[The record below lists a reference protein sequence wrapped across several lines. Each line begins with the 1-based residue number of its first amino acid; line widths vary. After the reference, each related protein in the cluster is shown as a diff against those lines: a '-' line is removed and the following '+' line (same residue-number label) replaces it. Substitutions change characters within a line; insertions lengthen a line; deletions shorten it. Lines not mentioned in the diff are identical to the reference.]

1 MDKKLPKFVGTINI
15 PGDKSIS
22 HRALIIGSQATGI
35 VKVSNLL
42 ESADVFSTMNALR
55 KFGVH
60 IIKRGKDYHVYGL
73 VVGGLREYNGT
84 INCGNSGTTARL
96 MMGLLSTYPIT
107 INFIGDKSL
116 SKRPMARVI
125 NLLKEFG
132 ANALPENKNT
142 MPFKFLGSYVG
153 LQNDQKLNVPSA
165 QLKSAWCLAALNTK
179 GISTLE
185 ERFETRDHTEIM
197 LKYLNA
203 NIKVKKSKNKKI
215 ISIFG
220 KTPIDAK
227 DISVPGDISSAA
239 FMIILALISKN
250 SNVTIKNVLL
260 NPTRTGILD
269 VLKKMKAKIKIK
281 NKKTVC
287 GEIVGDIEAKSSNL
301 KATIVPEKMA
311 PRLID
316 EYPILFIAACFAKGT
331 SNFKGIEELRVK
343 ESDRIKSMEDGLKP
357 LGVKVSSTKSSVKIT
372 GTNSFKLELLASI
385 SPTTSPQIIFLFLI
399 VILAFIFFNTSK
411 IPVRVGFN
419 KTFLIVTVEFLEIRE
434 RMIMKAADEI
444 SPGTEISFASIGVF
458 PNIEM
463 IFLFLDFLTLIL
475 AFKYLSMISV

>member
-35 VKVSNLL
+35 VKVTNLL

-55 KFGVH
+55 KFGVD
-60 IIKRGKDYHVYGL
+60 IIKRGKDYYVYGL

-96 MMGLLSTYPIT
+96 LMGLLSTYPIT
-107 INFIGDKSL
+107 INFTGDKSL
-116 SKRPMARVI
+116 TKRPMGRVI
-125 NLLKEFG
+125 NLLREFG

-250 SNVTIKNVLL
+250 SKVIIKNVLL

-281 NKKTVC
+281 NKKIIC
-287 GEIVGDIEAKSSNL
+287 GELVGDIEAKSSNL
-301 KATIVPEKMA
+301 KATVVPEKMA

-331 SNFKGIEELRVK
+331 SQFKGIEELRVK
-343 ESDRIKSMEDGLKP
+343 ESDRIQSMELGLKP
-357 LGVKVSSTKSSVKIT
+357 LGVKISSTKNSVKIN
-372 GTNSFKLELLASI
+372 GTNSFKLNKKIKIDAKGDHRIAMSFYILSQVLNKPFKI
-385 SPTTSPQIIFLFLI
+385 KDFNYVKTSFPSFTKTI
-399 VILAFIFFNTSK
+399 
-411 IPVRVGFN
+411 N
-419 KTFLIVTVEFLEIRE
+419 KL
-434 RMIMKAADEI
+434 KK
-444 SPGTEISFASIGVF
+444 
-458 PNIEM
+458 N
-463 IFLFLDFLTLIL
+463 
-475 AFKYLSMISV
+475 

>member
-125 NLLKEFG
+125 NLLREFG

-250 SNVTIKNVLL
+250 SKVTIKNVLL

-301 KATIVPEKMA
+301 KATTVPEKMA

-331 SNFKGIEELRVK
+331 SNFKGIDELRVK

-372 GTNSFKLELLASI
+372 GTNSFKLNKKIKIDAKGDHRIAMSFYVLSQVLNKSFKI
-385 SPTTSPQIIFLFLI
+385 KDFNYVKTSFPSFTKTI
-399 VILAFIFFNTSK
+399 NTLK
-411 IPVRVGFN
+411 KN
-419 KTFLIVTVEFLEIRE
+419 
-434 RMIMKAADEI
+434 
-444 SPGTEISFASIGVF
+444 
-458 PNIEM
+458 
-463 IFLFLDFLTLIL
+463 
-475 AFKYLSMISV
+475 

>member
-60 IIKRGKDYHVYGL
+60 IIKRGKDYYVYGL

-250 SNVTIKNVLL
+250 SKVTIKNVLL

-301 KATIVPEKMA
+301 KATTVPEKMA

-372 GTNSFKLELLASI
+372 ATNSFKLNKKIKIDAKGDHRIAMSFYVLSQVLNKSFKI
-385 SPTTSPQIIFLFLI
+385 KDFNYVKTSFPSFTKTI
-399 VILAFIFFNTSK
+399 NTLK
-411 IPVRVGFN
+411 KN
-419 KTFLIVTVEFLEIRE
+419 
-434 RMIMKAADEI
+434 
-444 SPGTEISFASIGVF
+444 
-458 PNIEM
+458 
-463 IFLFLDFLTLIL
+463 
-475 AFKYLSMISV
+475 

>member
-35 VKVSNLL
+35 VKVTNLL

-55 KFGVH
+55 KFGVD
-60 IIKRGKDYHVYGL
+60 IIKRGKDYYVYGL
-73 VVGGLREYNGT
+73 VVGGLKEYNGT

-96 MMGLLSTYPIT
+96 LMGLLSTYPIT
-107 INFIGDKSL
+107 INFTGDKSL
-116 SKRPMARVI
+116 SKRPMGRVI
-125 NLLKEFG
+125 NLLREFG

-250 SNVTIKNVLL
+250 SKVIIKNVLL

-281 NKKTVC
+281 NKKIIC
-287 GEIVGDIEAKSSNL
+287 GEVVGDIEAKSSNL
-301 KATIVPEKMA
+301 KATTVPEKMA

-331 SNFKGIEELRVK
+331 SQFKGIEELRVK
-343 ESDRIKSMEDGLKP
+343 ESDRIQSMELGLKP
-357 LGVKVSSTKSSVKIT
+357 LGVKISSTKNSVKIT
-372 GTNSFKLELLASI
+372 GTNSFKLNKKIKIDAKGDHRIAMSFYILSQVLNKPFKI
-385 SPTTSPQIIFLFLI
+385 KDFNYVKTSFPSFTKTI
-399 VILAFIFFNTSK
+399 
-411 IPVRVGFN
+411 N
-419 KTFLIVTVEFLEIRE
+419 KL
-434 RMIMKAADEI
+434 KK
-444 SPGTEISFASIGVF
+444 
-458 PNIEM
+458 N
-463 IFLFLDFLTLIL
+463 
-475 AFKYLSMISV
+475 

>member
-60 IIKRGKDYHVYGL
+60 IIKRGKDYYVYGL

-250 SNVTIKNVLL
+250 SKVTIKNVLL

-372 GTNSFKLELLASI
+372 GANSFKLNKKIKIDAKGDHRIAMSFYVLSQVLNKSFKI
-385 SPTTSPQIIFLFLI
+385 KDFNYVKTSFPSFTKTI
-399 VILAFIFFNTSK
+399 NTLK
-411 IPVRVGFN
+411 KN
-419 KTFLIVTVEFLEIRE
+419 
-434 RMIMKAADEI
+434 
-444 SPGTEISFASIGVF
+444 
-458 PNIEM
+458 
-463 IFLFLDFLTLIL
+463 
-475 AFKYLSMISV
+475 

>member
-125 NLLKEFG
+125 NLLREFG

-250 SNVTIKNVLL
+250 SKVTIKNVLL

-301 KATIVPEKMA
+301 KATTVPEKMA

-372 GTNSFKLELLASI
+372 GTNSFKLNKKIKIDAKGDHRIAMSFYVLSQVLNKLFKI
-385 SPTTSPQIIFLFLI
+385 KDFNYVKTSFPSFTKTI
-399 VILAFIFFNTSK
+399 NTLK
-411 IPVRVGFN
+411 KN
-419 KTFLIVTVEFLEIRE
+419 
-434 RMIMKAADEI
+434 
-444 SPGTEISFASIGVF
+444 
-458 PNIEM
+458 
-463 IFLFLDFLTLIL
+463 
-475 AFKYLSMISV
+475 

>member
-1 MDKKLPKFVGTINI
+1 
-15 PGDKSIS
+15 
-22 HRALIIGSQATGI
+22 
-35 VKVSNLL
+35 
-42 ESADVFSTMNALR
+42 MNALR

-250 SNVTIKNVLL
+250 SKVTIKNVLL

-301 KATIVPEKMA
+301 KATIVSEKMA

-372 GTNSFKLELLASI
+372 GNNSFKLNKKIKIDAKGDHRIAMSFYVLSQVLNKSFKI
-385 SPTTSPQIIFLFLI
+385 KDFNYVKTSFPSFTKTI
-399 VILAFIFFNTSK
+399 NTLK
-411 IPVRVGFN
+411 KN
-419 KTFLIVTVEFLEIRE
+419 
-434 RMIMKAADEI
+434 
-444 SPGTEISFASIGVF
+444 
-458 PNIEM
+458 
-463 IFLFLDFLTLIL
+463 
-475 AFKYLSMISV
+475 

>member
-203 NIKVKKSKNKKI
+203 NIKVKKLKNKKI

-301 KATIVPEKMA
+301 KATTVLEKMA

-372 GTNSFKLELLASI
+372 GTNSFKLNKKIKIDAKGDHRIAMSFYVLSQVLNKSFKI
-385 SPTTSPQIIFLFLI
+385 KDFNYVKTSFPSFTKTI
-399 VILAFIFFNTSK
+399 NTLK
-411 IPVRVGFN
+411 KN
-419 KTFLIVTVEFLEIRE
+419 
-434 RMIMKAADEI
+434 
-444 SPGTEISFASIGVF
+444 
-458 PNIEM
+458 
-463 IFLFLDFLTLIL
+463 
-475 AFKYLSMISV
+475 

>member
-1 MDKKLPKFVGTINI
+1 MDKKLPKFIGTINI

-60 IIKRGKDYHVYGL
+60 ITKRGKDYHVYGL

-125 NLLKEFG
+125 NLLREFG

-142 MPFKFLGSYVG
+142 MPFKFLGSYIG

-250 SNVTIKNVLL
+250 STVTIKNVLL
-260 NPTRTGILD
+260 NPTRTGVLD

-281 NKKTVC
+281 NKKTIC
-287 GEIVGDIEAKSSNL
+287 GEVVGDIEAKSSNL
-301 KATIVPEKMA
+301 KATVVSEKMA

-357 LGVKVSSTKSSVKIT
+357 LGVKISSTKNSAKIT
-372 GTNSFKLELLASI
+372 GTNSFKLNKQIKIDAKGDHRIAMSFYVLSQVLNKSFKI
-385 SPTTSPQIIFLFLI
+385 KDFNYVKTSFPSF
-399 VILAFIFFNTSK
+399 T
-411 IPVRVGFN
+411 
-419 KTFLIVTVEFLEIRE
+419 KTINQL
-434 RMIMKAADEI
+434 KK
-444 SPGTEISFASIGVF
+444 
-458 PNIEM
+458 N
-463 IFLFLDFLTLIL
+463 
-475 AFKYLSMISV
+475 

>member
-60 IIKRGKDYHVYGL
+60 IVKRGKDYHVYGL

-125 NLLKEFG
+125 NLLREFG

-153 LQNDQKLNVPSA
+153 LQNNQKLNVPSA
-165 QLKSAWCLAALNTK
+165 QLKSAWCLAALNAK

-250 SNVTIKNVLL
+250 SKVTIKNVLL

-301 KATIVPEKMA
+301 KATTVPEKMA

-331 SNFKGIEELRVK
+331 SSFKGVEELRVK

-357 LGVKVSSTKSSVKIT
+357 LGVKISSTKSSVKIS
-372 GTNSFKLELLASI
+372 GTNSFKLNKKIKIDAKGDHRIAMSFYVLSQVLNKSFKI
-385 SPTTSPQIIFLFLI
+385 KDFNYVKTSFPSFTKTI
-399 VILAFIFFNTSK
+399 NTLK
-411 IPVRVGFN
+411 KN
-419 KTFLIVTVEFLEIRE
+419 
-434 RMIMKAADEI
+434 
-444 SPGTEISFASIGVF
+444 
-458 PNIEM
+458 
-463 IFLFLDFLTLIL
+463 
-475 AFKYLSMISV
+475 

>member
-1 MDKKLPKFVGTINI
+1 MDKKLPKFIGTINI

-60 IIKRGKDYHVYGL
+60 ITKRGKDYHVYGL

-84 INCGNSGTTARL
+84 INCGNSGTSARL
-96 MMGLLSTYPIT
+96 MMGLLSTYTIT

-125 NLLKEFG
+125 NLLREFG

-142 MPFKFLGSYVG
+142 MPFKFLGSYIG

-250 SNVTIKNVLL
+250 STVTIKNVLL

-281 NKKTVC
+281 NKKTIC
-287 GEIVGDIEAKSSNL
+287 GEVVGDIEARSSNL
-301 KATIVPEKMA
+301 KATVVSEKMA

-357 LGVKVSSTKSSVKIT
+357 LGVKISSTKNSAKIT
-372 GTNSFKLELLASI
+372 GTNSFKLNKQIKIDAKGDHRIAMSFYVLSQVLNKSFKI
-385 SPTTSPQIIFLFLI
+385 KDFNYVKTSFPSF
-399 VILAFIFFNTSK
+399 T
-411 IPVRVGFN
+411 
-419 KTFLIVTVEFLEIRE
+419 KTINQL
-434 RMIMKAADEI
+434 KK
-444 SPGTEISFASIGVF
+444 
-458 PNIEM
+458 N
-463 IFLFLDFLTLIL
+463 
-475 AFKYLSMISV
+475 

>member
-35 VKVSNLL
+35 VKVTNLL

-55 KFGVH
+55 KFSVD
-60 IIKRGKDYHVYGL
+60 IIKRGKDYYVYGL
-73 VVGGLREYNGT
+73 VVGGLKEYNGT

-96 MMGLLSTYPIT
+96 LMGLLSTYPIT
-107 INFIGDKSL
+107 INFTGDKSL
-116 SKRPMARVI
+116 SKRPMGRVI
-125 NLLKEFG
+125 NLLREFG

-250 SNVTIKNVLL
+250 SKVIIKNVLL

-281 NKKTVC
+281 NKKTIC
-287 GEIVGDIEAKSSNL
+287 GELVGDIEAKSSNL
-301 KATIVPEKMA
+301 KAAIVPEKMA

-331 SNFKGIEELRVK
+331 SQFKGIEELRVK
-343 ESDRIKSMEDGLKP
+343 ESDRIQSMELGLKP
-357 LGVKVSSTKSSVKIT
+357 LGVKISSTKNSVKIT
-372 GTNSFKLELLASI
+372 GTNSFKLNKKIKIDAKGDHRIAMSFYILSQVLNKPFKI
-385 SPTTSPQIIFLFLI
+385 KDFNYVKTSFPSFTKTI
-399 VILAFIFFNTSK
+399 
-411 IPVRVGFN
+411 N
-419 KTFLIVTVEFLEIRE
+419 KL
-434 RMIMKAADEI
+434 KK
-444 SPGTEISFASIGVF
+444 
-458 PNIEM
+458 N
-463 IFLFLDFLTLIL
+463 
-475 AFKYLSMISV
+475 

>member
-1 MDKKLPKFVGTINI
+1 MDKKLPKFIGTINI

-60 IIKRGKDYHVYGL
+60 ITKRGKDYHVYGL

-125 NLLKEFG
+125 NLLREFG

-250 SNVTIKNVLL
+250 SKVTIKNVLL

-269 VLKKMKAKIKIK
+269 VLKKMKAKITIK
-281 NKKTVC
+281 NKKTIC
-287 GEIVGDIEAKSSNL
+287 GEVVGDVEAKSSNL
-301 KATIVPEKMA
+301 KATVVSEKMA

-357 LGVKVSSTKSSVKIT
+357 LGVKISSTKSSVKIT
-372 GTNSFKLELLASI
+372 STNSFKLNKQIKIDAKGDHRIAMSFYVLSQVLNKSFKI
-385 SPTTSPQIIFLFLI
+385 KDFNYVKTSFPSFTKTINQLKKIEKK
-399 VILAFIFFNTSK
+399 SK
-411 IPVRVGFN
+411 
-419 KTFLIVTVEFLEIRE
+419 
-434 RMIMKAADEI
+434 
-444 SPGTEISFASIGVF
+444 
-458 PNIEM
+458 
-463 IFLFLDFLTLIL
+463 
-475 AFKYLSMISV
+475 

>member
-35 VKVSNLL
+35 VKVTNLL

-55 KFGVH
+55 KFGVD
-60 IIKRGKDYHVYGL
+60 IIKRGKDYYVYGL
-73 VVGGLREYNGT
+73 VVGGLKEYNGT

-96 MMGLLSTYPIT
+96 LMGLLSTYPIT
-107 INFIGDKSL
+107 INFTGDKSL
-116 SKRPMARVI
+116 SKRPMGRVI
-125 NLLKEFG
+125 NLLREFG

-250 SNVTIKNVLL
+250 SKVVIKNVLL

-281 NKKTVC
+281 NKKIIC
-287 GEIVGDIEAKSSNL
+287 GELVGDIEAKSSNL
-301 KATIVPEKMA
+301 KATVVPEKMA

-331 SNFKGIEELRVK
+331 SQFKGIEELRVK
-343 ESDRIKSMEDGLKP
+343 ESDRIQSMELGLKP
-357 LGVKVSSTKSSVKIT
+357 LGVKISSTKNSVKIT
-372 GTNSFKLELLASI
+372 GTNSFKLNKKIKIDAKGDHRIAMSFYILSQVLNKPFKI
-385 SPTTSPQIIFLFLI
+385 KDFNYVKTSFPSFTKTI
-399 VILAFIFFNTSK
+399 
-411 IPVRVGFN
+411 N
-419 KTFLIVTVEFLEIRE
+419 KL
-434 RMIMKAADEI
+434 KK
-444 SPGTEISFASIGVF
+444 
-458 PNIEM
+458 N
-463 IFLFLDFLTLIL
+463 
-475 AFKYLSMISV
+475 

>member
-1 MDKKLPKFVGTINI
+1 MDKKLPKFIGTINI

-60 IIKRGKDYHVYGL
+60 ITKRGKDYHVYGL

-125 NLLKEFG
+125 NLLREFG

-142 MPFKFLGSYVG
+142 MPFKFLGSYIG

-250 SNVTIKNVLL
+250 STVTIKNVLL
-260 NPTRTGILD
+260 NPTRTGVLD
-269 VLKKMKAKIKIK
+269 VLKKMKAKIIIK
-281 NKKTVC
+281 NKKTIC
-287 GEIVGDIEAKSSNL
+287 GEVVGDIEAKSSNL
-301 KATIVPEKMA
+301 KATVVSEKMA

-357 LGVKVSSTKSSVKIT
+357 LGVKISSTKNSAKIT
-372 GTNSFKLELLASI
+372 GTNSFKLNKQIKIDAKGDHRIAMSFYVLSQVLNKSFKI
-385 SPTTSPQIIFLFLI
+385 KDFNYVKTSFPSF
-399 VILAFIFFNTSK
+399 T
-411 IPVRVGFN
+411 
-419 KTFLIVTVEFLEIRE
+419 KTINQL
-434 RMIMKAADEI
+434 KK
-444 SPGTEISFASIGVF
+444 
-458 PNIEM
+458 N
-463 IFLFLDFLTLIL
+463 
-475 AFKYLSMISV
+475 

>member
-372 GTNSFKLELLASI
+372 GTNSFKLNKKIKIDAKGDHRIAMSFYVLSQVLNKSFKI
-385 SPTTSPQIIFLFLI
+385 KDFNYVKTSFPSF
-399 VILAFIFFNTSK
+399 T
-411 IPVRVGFN
+411 
-419 KTFLIVTVEFLEIRE
+419 KTINQL
-434 RMIMKAADEI
+434 KK
-444 SPGTEISFASIGVF
+444 
-458 PNIEM
+458 N
-463 IFLFLDFLTLIL
+463 
-475 AFKYLSMISV
+475 

>member
-35 VKVSNLL
+35 VKVTNLL

-55 KFGVH
+55 KFGVD
-60 IIKRGKDYHVYGL
+60 IIKRGKDYYVYGL
-73 VVGGLREYNGT
+73 VVGGLKEYNGT

-107 INFIGDKSL
+107 INFTGDKSL
-116 SKRPMARVI
+116 SKRPMGRVI
-125 NLLKEFG
+125 NLLREFG

-239 FMIILALISKN
+239 FMIILALISK
-250 SNVTIKNVLL
+250 SSKVIIKNVLL

-281 NKKTVC
+281 NKKIIC
-287 GEIVGDIEAKSSNL
+287 GELVGDIEAKSSNL
-301 KATIVPEKMA
+301 KATVVPEKMA

-331 SNFKGIEELRVK
+331 SQFKGIEELRVK
-343 ESDRIKSMEDGLKP
+343 ESDRIQSMELGLKP
-357 LGVKVSSTKSSVKIT
+357 LGVKISSTKNSVKIT
-372 GTNSFKLELLASI
+372 GTNSFKLNKKIKIDAKGDHRIAMSFYILSQVLNKPFKI
-385 SPTTSPQIIFLFLI
+385 KDFNYVKTSFPSFTKTI
-399 VILAFIFFNTSK
+399 
-411 IPVRVGFN
+411 N
-419 KTFLIVTVEFLEIRE
+419 KL
-434 RMIMKAADEI
+434 KK
-444 SPGTEISFASIGVF
+444 
-458 PNIEM
+458 N
-463 IFLFLDFLTLIL
+463 
-475 AFKYLSMISV
+475 

>member
-35 VKVSNLL
+35 VKVTNLL

-60 IIKRGKDYHVYGL
+60 IVKRGKDYYVYGL

-96 MMGLLSTYPIT
+96 IMGLLSTYPIT

-125 NLLKEFG
+125 NLLREFG

-197 LKYLNA
+197 LKYLGA

-227 DISVPGDISSAA
+227 DISIPGDISSAA

-250 SNVTIKNVLL
+250 SKVIVRNVLL

-281 NKKTVC
+281 NKKTIC
-287 GEIVGDIEAKSSNL
+287 GEVVGDIEAKSSNL
-301 KATIVPEKMA
+301 KATTVPEKMA

-331 SNFKGIEELRVK
+331 SIFNGIEELRVK

-357 LGVKVSSTKSSVKIT
+357 LGIKISSTKSSVKIT
-372 GTNSFKLELLASI
+372 GTNSFKLNKKIKIDAKGDHRIAMSFYVLSQVLNKSFKI
-385 SPTTSPQIIFLFLI
+385 KDFNYVKTSFP
-399 VILAFIFFNTSK
+399 
-411 IPVRVGFN
+411 
-419 KTFLIVTVEFLEIRE
+419 
-434 RMIMKAADEI
+434 
-444 SPGTEISFASIGVF
+444 SFAKTI
-458 PNIEM
+458 NA
-463 IFLFLDFLTLIL
+463 L
-475 AFKYLSMISV
+475 KKN

>member
-132 ANALPENKNT
+132 ANALPENRNT

-203 NIKVKKSKNKKI
+203 NIKVKKLKNKKI

-250 SNVTIKNVLL
+250 SKVTIKNVLL

-281 NKKTVC
+281 NKKIVC
-287 GEIVGDIEAKSSNL
+287 GEIVGDIETKSSNL
-301 KATIVPEKMA
+301 KATTVLEKMA

-372 GTNSFKLELLASI
+372 GTNSFKLNKKIKIDAKGDHRIAMSFYVLSQVLNKSFKI
-385 SPTTSPQIIFLFLI
+385 KDFNYVKTSFPSFTKTI
-399 VILAFIFFNTSK
+399 NTLK
-411 IPVRVGFN
+411 KN
-419 KTFLIVTVEFLEIRE
+419 
-434 RMIMKAADEI
+434 
-444 SPGTEISFASIGVF
+444 
-458 PNIEM
+458 
-463 IFLFLDFLTLIL
+463 
-475 AFKYLSMISV
+475 

>member
-1 MDKKLPKFVGTINI
+1 MDKKLPKFIGTINI

-60 IIKRGKDYHVYGL
+60 ITKRGKDYHVYGL

-125 NLLKEFG
+125 NLLREFG

-215 ISIFG
+215 ITIFG

-250 SNVTIKNVLL
+250 STVTIKNVLL
-260 NPTRTGILD
+260 NPTRTGVLD
-269 VLKKMKAKIKIK
+269 VLKKMRAKIKIK
-281 NKKTVC
+281 NKKTIC
-287 GEIVGDIEAKSSNL
+287 GEVVGDIEAKSSNL
-301 KATIVPEKMA
+301 KATVVPEKMA

-343 ESDRIKSMEDGLKP
+343 ESDRIKSMENGLKP
-357 LGVKVSSTKSSVKIT
+357 LGVKISSTKSSAKIT
-372 GTNSFKLELLASI
+372 GTNSFKLNKQIKIDANGDHRIAMSFYVLSQVLNKSFKI
-385 SPTTSPQIIFLFLI
+385 KDFNYVKTSFPSFTKTINQLKKIEKK
-399 VILAFIFFNTSK
+399 SK
-411 IPVRVGFN
+411 
-419 KTFLIVTVEFLEIRE
+419 
-434 RMIMKAADEI
+434 
-444 SPGTEISFASIGVF
+444 
-458 PNIEM
+458 
-463 IFLFLDFLTLIL
+463 
-475 AFKYLSMISV
+475 

>member
-35 VKVSNLL
+35 VKVTNLL

-55 KFGVH
+55 KFGVD
-60 IIKRGKDYHVYGL
+60 IIKRGKDYYVYGL
-73 VVGGLREYNGT
+73 VVGGLKEYNGT

-96 MMGLLSTYPIT
+96 LMGLLSTYPIT
-107 INFIGDKSL
+107 INFTGDKSL
-116 SKRPMARVI
+116 SKRPMGRVI
-125 NLLKEFG
+125 NLLREFG

-153 LQNDQKLNVPSA
+153 LQNDQKLKVPSA

-203 NIKVKKSKNKKI
+203 NIKVKKLKNKKI

-250 SNVTIKNVLL
+250 SKVTIKNVLL

-269 VLKKMKAKIKIK
+269 VLKKMKAKIRIK
-281 NKKTVC
+281 NKKIVC

-301 KATIVPEKMA
+301 KATTVPEKMA

-357 LGVKVSSTKSSVKIT
+357 LGVKISSTKNSVKIT
-372 GTNSFKLELLASI
+372 GTNSFKLNKKIKIDAKGDHRIAMSFYVLSQVLNKSFKI
-385 SPTTSPQIIFLFLI
+385 KDFNYVKTSFPSFTKTI
-399 VILAFIFFNTSK
+399 
-411 IPVRVGFN
+411 N
-419 KTFLIVTVEFLEIRE
+419 KL
-434 RMIMKAADEI
+434 KK
-444 SPGTEISFASIGVF
+444 
-458 PNIEM
+458 N
-463 IFLFLDFLTLIL
+463 
-475 AFKYLSMISV
+475 

>member
-1 MDKKLPKFVGTINI
+1 MDKKLPKFVGTTNI

-35 VKVSNLL
+35 VKVTNLL

-60 IIKRGKDYHVYGL
+60 IIKRGKDYYVYGL

-84 INCGNSGTTARL
+84 IDCGNSGTTARL

-107 INFIGDKSL
+107 INFTGDKSL

-125 NLLKEFG
+125 NLLREFG

-153 LQNDQKLNVPSA
+153 LQNDQKLTVPSA

-250 SNVTIKNVLL
+250 SKVTIKNVLL

-281 NKKTVC
+281 NKKTIC
-287 GEIVGDIEAKSSNL
+287 GEVVGDIEVRSSNL
-301 KATIVPEKMA
+301 KATTVPEKIA

-316 EYPILFIAACFAKGT
+316 EYPILFIAACFAKGI
-331 SNFKGIEELRVK
+331 SKFNGIEELRVK

-357 LGVKVSSTKSSVKIT
+357 LGVKISSTKSSVKIT
-372 GTNSFKLELLASI
+372 GANSFKLNQKIKIDAKGDHRIAMSFYVLSQVLNKPFKI
-385 SPTTSPQIIFLFLI
+385 KDFNYVKTSFPSF
-399 VILAFIFFNTSK
+399 T
-411 IPVRVGFN
+411 
-419 KTFLIVTVEFLEIRE
+419 KTINQL
-434 RMIMKAADEI
+434 KK
-444 SPGTEISFASIGVF
+444 
-458 PNIEM
+458 N
-463 IFLFLDFLTLIL
+463 
-475 AFKYLSMISV
+475 

>member
-1 MDKKLPKFVGTINI
+1 MDNKLPKFVGTINI

-60 IIKRGKDYHVYGL
+60 IIKKGKDYYVYGL

-107 INFIGDKSL
+107 INFTGDKSL
-116 SKRPMARVI
+116 SKRPMGRVI
-125 NLLKEFG
+125 NLLREFG

-142 MPFKFLGSYVG
+142 MPFKFLGSYIG

-203 NIKVKKSKNKKI
+203 NIKVKKLKNKKI

-250 SNVTIKNVLL
+250 SKVTIKNVLL

-281 NKKTVC
+281 NKKIVC

-301 KATIVPEKMA
+301 KATTVPEKMA

-357 LGVKVSSTKSSVKIT
+357 MGVKINSTKSSVKIT
-372 GTNSFKLELLASI
+372 GTNSFKLNKKIKIDAKGDHRIAMSFYILSQVLNKSFKI
-385 SPTTSPQIIFLFLI
+385 KDFNYVKTSFPSF
-399 VILAFIFFNTSK
+399 T
-411 IPVRVGFN
+411 
-419 KTFLIVTVEFLEIRE
+419 KTINQL
-434 RMIMKAADEI
+434 KK
-444 SPGTEISFASIGVF
+444 
-458 PNIEM
+458 N
-463 IFLFLDFLTLIL
+463 
-475 AFKYLSMISV
+475 

>member
-1 MDKKLPKFVGTINI
+1 MDKKLPKFIGTINI

-60 IIKRGKDYHVYGL
+60 ITKRGKDYHVYGL

-125 NLLKEFG
+125 NLLREFG

-250 SNVTIKNVLL
+250 STVTIKNVLL

-281 NKKTVC
+281 NKKTIC
-287 GEIVGDIEAKSSNL
+287 GEVVGDIEAKSSNL
-301 KATIVPEKMA
+301 KATVVPEKMA

-357 LGVKVSSTKSSVKIT
+357 LGVKISSTKNSAKIT
-372 GTNSFKLELLASI
+372 GTNSFKLNKQIKIDAKGDHRIAMSFYVLSQVLNKSFKI
-385 SPTTSPQIIFLFLI
+385 KDFNYVKTSFPSF
-399 VILAFIFFNTSK
+399 T
-411 IPVRVGFN
+411 
-419 KTFLIVTVEFLEIRE
+419 KTINQL
-434 RMIMKAADEI
+434 KK
-444 SPGTEISFASIGVF
+444 
-458 PNIEM
+458 N
-463 IFLFLDFLTLIL
+463 
-475 AFKYLSMISV
+475 

>member
-250 SNVTIKNVLL
+250 SKVTIKNVLL

-281 NKKTVC
+281 NKKIVC

-301 KATIVPEKMA
+301 KATTVLEKMA

-372 GTNSFKLELLASI
+372 GTNSFKLNKKIKIDAKGDHRIAMSFYVLSQVLNKSFKI
-385 SPTTSPQIIFLFLI
+385 KDFNYVKTSFPSFTKTI
-399 VILAFIFFNTSK
+399 
-411 IPVRVGFN
+411 N
-419 KTFLIVTVEFLEIRE
+419 KL
-434 RMIMKAADEI
+434 KK
-444 SPGTEISFASIGVF
+444 
-458 PNIEM
+458 N
-463 IFLFLDFLTLIL
+463 
-475 AFKYLSMISV
+475 

>member
-1 MDKKLPKFVGTINI
+1 MDKKLPKFVGTTNI

-35 VKVSNLL
+35 VKVTNLL
-42 ESADVFSTMNALR
+42 ESVDVFSTMNALR

-60 IIKRGKDYHVYGL
+60 IIRRGKDYYVYGL
-73 VVGGLREYNGT
+73 VVGGLKEYNGT
-84 INCGNSGTTARL
+84 IDCGNSGTTARL

-107 INFIGDKSL
+107 INFTGDKSL

-125 NLLKEFG
+125 NLLREFG

-153 LQNDQKLNVPSA
+153 LQNDQKLTVPSA

-250 SNVTIKNVLL
+250 SKVTIKNVLL

-281 NKKTVC
+281 NKKTIC
-287 GEIVGDIEAKSSNL
+287 GEVVGDIEVKSSNL
-301 KATIVPEKMA
+301 KATTVPEKMA

-316 EYPILFIAACFAKGT
+316 EYPVLFIAACFAKGT
-331 SNFKGIEELRVK
+331 SQFNGIEELRVK

-357 LGVKVSSTKSSVKIT
+357 LGVKISSTKNSVKIT
-372 GTNSFKLELLASI
+372 GSNSFKLNQKIKIDAKGDHRIAMSFYVLSQVLNKPFKI
-385 SPTTSPQIIFLFLI
+385 KDFNYVKTSFPSF
-399 VILAFIFFNTSK
+399 T
-411 IPVRVGFN
+411 
-419 KTFLIVTVEFLEIRE
+419 KTINQL
-434 RMIMKAADEI
+434 KK
-444 SPGTEISFASIGVF
+444 
-458 PNIEM
+458 N
-463 IFLFLDFLTLIL
+463 
-475 AFKYLSMISV
+475 

>member
-1 MDKKLPKFVGTINI
+1 MDKKLPKFVGTTNI

-35 VKVSNLL
+35 VKVTNLL

-60 IIKRGKDYHVYGL
+60 IIKRGKDYYVYGL

-84 INCGNSGTTARL
+84 IDCGNSGTTARL

-107 INFIGDKSL
+107 INFTGDKSL

-125 NLLKEFG
+125 NLLREFG

-142 MPFKFLGSYVG
+142 MPFKFLGSFVG
-153 LQNDQKLNVPSA
+153 LQNDQKLTVPSA

-250 SNVTIKNVLL
+250 SKVTIKNVLL

-281 NKKTVC
+281 NKKTIC
-287 GEIVGDIEAKSSNL
+287 GEVVGDIEVKSSNL
-301 KATIVPEKMA
+301 KATTVPEKMA

-331 SNFKGIEELRVK
+331 SKFNGIEELRVK

-357 LGVKVSSTKSSVKIT
+357 LGVKISSTKSSVKIT
-372 GTNSFKLELLASI
+372 GSNSFKLNQKIKIDAKGDHRIAMSFYVLSQVLNKPFKI
-385 SPTTSPQIIFLFLI
+385 KDFNYVKTSFPSF
-399 VILAFIFFNTSK
+399 T
-411 IPVRVGFN
+411 
-419 KTFLIVTVEFLEIRE
+419 KTINQL
-434 RMIMKAADEI
+434 KK
-444 SPGTEISFASIGVF
+444 
-458 PNIEM
+458 N
-463 IFLFLDFLTLIL
+463 
-475 AFKYLSMISV
+475 

>member
-35 VKVSNLL
+35 VKVTNLL

-55 KFGVH
+55 KFGVD
-60 IIKRGKDYHVYGL
+60 IIKRGKDYYVYGL
-73 VVGGLREYNGT
+73 VVGGLKEYNGT

-96 MMGLLSTYPIT
+96 LMGLLSTYPIT
-107 INFIGDKSL
+107 INFTGDKSL
-116 SKRPMARVI
+116 SKRPMGRVI
-125 NLLKEFG
+125 NLLREFG

-250 SNVTIKNVLL
+250 SKIIIKNVLL

-281 NKKTVC
+281 NKKTIC
-287 GEIVGDIEAKSSNL
+287 GELVGDIEAKSSNL
-301 KATIVPEKMA
+301 KATVVPEKMA

-331 SNFKGIEELRVK
+331 SQFKGIEELRVK
-343 ESDRIKSMEDGLKP
+343 ESDRIQSMELGLKP
-357 LGVKVSSTKSSVKIT
+357 LGVKISSTKNSVKIT
-372 GTNSFKLELLASI
+372 GTNSFKLNKKIKIDAKGDHRIAMSFYILSQVLNKPFKI
-385 SPTTSPQIIFLFLI
+385 KDFNYVKTSFPSFTKTI
-399 VILAFIFFNTSK
+399 
-411 IPVRVGFN
+411 N
-419 KTFLIVTVEFLEIRE
+419 KL
-434 RMIMKAADEI
+434 KK
-444 SPGTEISFASIGVF
+444 
-458 PNIEM
+458 N
-463 IFLFLDFLTLIL
+463 
-475 AFKYLSMISV
+475 

>member
-60 IIKRGKDYHVYGL
+60 IVKRGKDYHVYGL

-116 SKRPMARVI
+116 SKRPMDRVI
-125 NLLKEFG
+125 NLLREFG

-250 SNVTIKNVLL
+250 SKVTIKNVLL

-269 VLKKMKAKIKIK
+269 VLKKMKAKIEIK
-281 NKKTVC
+281 NKKIIC
-287 GEIVGDIEAKSSNL
+287 GEVVGDIEAKSSNL
-301 KATIVPEKMA
+301 KATTVSEKMA

-331 SNFKGIEELRVK
+331 SSFKGIEELRVK
-343 ESDRIKSMEDGLKP
+343 ESDRIKSMEGGLKP
-357 LGVKVSSTKSSVKIT
+357 LGVKINSTKSSVKIT
-372 GTNSFKLELLASI
+372 GTNSFKLNKKIKIDAKGDHRIAMSFYVLSQVLNKSFKI
-385 SPTTSPQIIFLFLI
+385 KDFNYVKTSFPSFTKTI
-399 VILAFIFFNTSK
+399 
-411 IPVRVGFN
+411 N
-419 KTFLIVTVEFLEIRE
+419 KL
-434 RMIMKAADEI
+434 KK
-444 SPGTEISFASIGVF
+444 
-458 PNIEM
+458 N
-463 IFLFLDFLTLIL
+463 
-475 AFKYLSMISV
+475 

>member
-35 VKVSNLL
+35 VKVTNLL

-55 KFGVH
+55 KFGVD
-60 IIKRGKDYHVYGL
+60 IIKRGKDYYVYGL
-73 VVGGLREYNGT
+73 VVGGLKEYNGT

-96 MMGLLSTYPIT
+96 LMGLLSTYPIT
-107 INFIGDKSL
+107 INFTGDKSL
-116 SKRPMARVI
+116 SKRPMGRVI
-125 NLLKEFG
+125 NLLGEFG

-250 SNVTIKNVLL
+250 SKVIIKNVLL

-281 NKKTVC
+281 NKKTIC
-287 GEIVGDIEAKSSNL
+287 GELVGDIEAKSSNL
-301 KATIVPEKMA
+301 KATVVPEKMA

-331 SNFKGIEELRVK
+331 SQFKGIEELRVK
-343 ESDRIKSMEDGLKP
+343 ESDRIQSMELGLKP
-357 LGVKVSSTKSSVKIT
+357 LGVKISSTKNSVKIT
-372 GTNSFKLELLASI
+372 GTNSFKLNKKIKIDAKGDHRIAMSFYILSQVLNKPFKI
-385 SPTTSPQIIFLFLI
+385 KDFNYVKTSFPSFTKTI
-399 VILAFIFFNTSK
+399 
-411 IPVRVGFN
+411 N
-419 KTFLIVTVEFLEIRE
+419 KL
-434 RMIMKAADEI
+434 KK
-444 SPGTEISFASIGVF
+444 
-458 PNIEM
+458 N
-463 IFLFLDFLTLIL
+463 
-475 AFKYLSMISV
+475 

>member
-60 IIKRGKDYHVYGL
+60 IVKRGKDYHVYGL

-203 NIKVKKSKNKKI
+203 NIKVKKLKNKKI

-250 SNVTIKNVLL
+250 STVTIKNVLL

-269 VLKKMKAKIKIK
+269 VLKKMKAKITIK
-281 NKKTVC
+281 NKKIIC

-301 KATIVPEKMA
+301 KATTVSEKMA

-316 EYPILFIAACFAKGT
+316 EYPILFIAACFAKGA

-357 LGVKVSSTKSSVKIT
+357 LGVKISSTKSSVKIS
-372 GTNSFKLELLASI
+372 GTNSFKLNKKIKINAKGDHRIAMSFYVLSQVLNKSFKI
-385 SPTTSPQIIFLFLI
+385 KDFNYVKTSFPSF
-399 VILAFIFFNTSK
+399 T
-411 IPVRVGFN
+411 
-419 KTFLIVTVEFLEIRE
+419 KTINNL
-434 RMIMKAADEI
+434 KK
-444 SPGTEISFASIGVF
+444 
-458 PNIEM
+458 N
-463 IFLFLDFLTLIL
+463 
-475 AFKYLSMISV
+475 

>member
-1 MDKKLPKFVGTINI
+1 MDKKLPKFIGTINI

-60 IIKRGKDYHVYGL
+60 ITKRGKDYHVYGL

-125 NLLKEFG
+125 NLLREFG

-142 MPFKFLGSYVG
+142 MPFKFLGSYIG

-250 SNVTIKNVLL
+250 STVTIKNVLL

-281 NKKTVC
+281 NKKTIC
-287 GEIVGDIEAKSSNL
+287 GEVVGDIEAKSSNL
-301 KATIVPEKMA
+301 KATVVSEKMA

-357 LGVKVSSTKSSVKIT
+357 LGVKISSTKNSAKIT
-372 GTNSFKLELLASI
+372 GTNSFKLNKQIKIDAKGDHRIAMSFYVLSQVLNKSFKI
-385 SPTTSPQIIFLFLI
+385 KDFNYVKTSFPSF
-399 VILAFIFFNTSK
+399 T
-411 IPVRVGFN
+411 
-419 KTFLIVTVEFLEIRE
+419 KTINPL
-434 RMIMKAADEI
+434 KK
-444 SPGTEISFASIGVF
+444 
-458 PNIEM
+458 N
-463 IFLFLDFLTLIL
+463 
-475 AFKYLSMISV
+475 

>member
-1 MDKKLPKFVGTINI
+1 LPKFIGTINI

-60 IIKRGKDYHVYGL
+60 ITKRGKDYHVYGL

-125 NLLKEFG
+125 NLLREFG

-142 MPFKFLGSYVG
+142 MPFKFLGSYIG

-227 DISVPGDISSAA
+227 DICVPGDISSAA
-239 FMIILALISKN
+239 FMIILTLISKN
-250 SNVTIKNVLL
+250 STVTIKNVLL

-281 NKKTVC
+281 NKKTIC
-287 GEIVGDIEAKSSNL
+287 GEVVGDIEARSSNL
-301 KATIVPEKMA
+301 KATVVSEKMA

-357 LGVKVSSTKSSVKIT
+357 LGVKISSTKNSAKIT
-372 GTNSFKLELLASI
+372 GTNSFKLNKQIKIDAKGDHRIAMSFYVLSQVLNKSFKI
-385 SPTTSPQIIFLFLI
+385 KDFNYVKTSFPSF
-399 VILAFIFFNTSK
+399 T
-411 IPVRVGFN
+411 
-419 KTFLIVTVEFLEIRE
+419 KTINQL
-434 RMIMKAADEI
+434 KK
-444 SPGTEISFASIGVF
+444 
-458 PNIEM
+458 N
-463 IFLFLDFLTLIL
+463 
-475 AFKYLSMISV
+475 